1 MTTPETF
8 IRIPE
13 ADGRTT
19 RIIVGV
25 NESGGSVKTTSVSAL
40 AAAAA
45 QAGKRVL
52 AIDTDSQRDLSHILG
67 YDDPDGDENLLT
79 LWDVVVEELG
89 TLDEAVIPA
98 LQGEGGSPIPNLW
111 LVPASKKLKEL
122 DDRLAGAMLRE
133 LWLRRLMPALQ
144 GRFDIIFI
152 DCPGDLKLITKGA
165 LIAGT
170 ETMACVKSQE
180 KEARALTELEDTL
193 TEINKSFKDVG
204 IQVELTWVVIG
215 ESVKDKSQGK
225 VYTDAETQLREA
237 YGSLVLKPS
246 VRRSTKIPE
255 AYSAQMPLPL
265 WAPRSGATLE
275 YVAIADSMG
284 LTK

>member
-1 MTTPETF
+1 
-8 IRIPE
+8 
-13 ADGRTT
+13 
-19 RIIVGV
+19 
-25 NESGGSVKTTSVSAL
+25 
-40 AAAAA
+40 
-45 QAGKRVL
+45 
-52 AIDTDSQRDLSHILG
+52 
-67 YDDPDGDENLLT
+67 
-79 LWDVVVEELG
+79 
-89 TLDEAVIPA
+89 
-98 LQGEGGSPIPNLW
+98 
-111 LVPASKKLKEL
+111 
-122 DDRLAGAMLRE
+122 
-133 LWLRRLMPALQ
+133 
-144 GRFDIIFI
+144 
-152 DCPGDLKLITKGA
+152 
-165 LIAGT
+165 
-170 ETMACVKSQE
+170 MACVKSQE